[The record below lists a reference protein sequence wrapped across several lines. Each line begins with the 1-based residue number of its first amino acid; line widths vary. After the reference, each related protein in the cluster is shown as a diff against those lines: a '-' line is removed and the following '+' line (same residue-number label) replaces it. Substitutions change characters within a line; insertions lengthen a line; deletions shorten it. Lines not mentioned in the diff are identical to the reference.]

1 MWAYIKDFATFGT
14 ADQREALDYK
24 IVLDSMSAEQGSV
37 TVNGDD
43 LPRSLAGSWL
53 IINSEPFFISQ
64 ISPKKG
70 KTDIKLLPVIGLF
83 DRDLLY
89 TDISATTIG
98 GYIASVIG
106 SEWINQSDSVYATP
120 YITVTSTDTTAF
132 VEPAQDDNGVFNFL
146 EYIEWARETYNISVK
161 ASINKNALNLTISR
175 DTAAVHP
182 LVCDDGHTKLSSS
195 SFSASVVAKLT
206 VLQPEDSGEVDENN
220 EPIMNMTSTVWYL
233 AADGTI
239 STIAPLNRAVGS
251 WQTIVIGEDDD
262 QQEKVEEE
270 FAKNTA
276 SHKVELY
283 SDENMAVG
291 DTIKVRLNGEIFE
304 GIVNAVSRKKGDN
317 RKLYRIGDLPTTL
330 TEELAAL
337 KTGEK
342 VIIRNSGGG
351 GGDYPAWTP
360 GSY

>member
-1 MWAYIKDFATFGT
+1 MWAYIKDFASFSTN
-14 ADQREALDYK
+14 DQREALDYK
-24 IVLDSMSAEQGSV
+24 LVLDSMSAEKGSA

-53 IINSEPFFISQ
+53 IINSEPFYIDQ
-64 ISPKKG
+64 LSPKKG
-70 KTDIKLLPVIGLF
+70 KTQINLLPVIALF
-83 DRDLLY
+83 NRDLLY
-89 TDISATTIG
+89 EDISASTIG

-106 SEWINQSDSVYATP
+106 SEWINQTDTVYATS
-120 YITVTSTDTTAF
+120 YMTVTNTDTTAF
-132 VEPAQDDNGVFNFL
+132 VEPALDDNGVFNFL

-161 ASINKNALNLTISR
+161 ASISKNTLNLTISK
-175 DTAAVHP
+175 DTAVTHP

-195 SFSASVVAKLT
+195 SFSSSVVAKLT
-206 VLQPEDSGEVDENN
+206 VLQPDEN
-220 EPIMNMTSTVWYL
+220 EDMTETVWYL
-233 AADGTI
+233 AADGTA
-239 STIAPLNRAVGS
+239 STTVPLSRAVGS
-251 WQTIVIGEDDD
+251 WQTIVIGADEV
-262 QQEKVEEE
+262 QQDKVEEE

-283 SDENMAVG
+283 SDVDMAVG

-304 GIVNAVSRKKGDN
+304 GIVNAITRKKGDI

-337 KTGEK
+337 QMGEK
-342 VIIRNSGGG
+342 IVIRNSGGG
-351 GGDYPAWTP
+351 GDLPVFIP